1 MGARGLAVRDVGIAG
16 AGIVFG
22 WLMSKTWD
30 DPGCRLGL
38 AIFLV
43 VTAALVLTFALAVVG
58 HGRKDVPP
66 AADDGDEEPDE
77 RTPR

>member
-1 MGARGLAVRDVGIAG
+1 MKEAWIAG

-38 AIFLV
+38 VLFLI
-43 VTAALVLTFALAVVG
+43 VTAVMVLVFAFAVVG
-58 HGRKDVPP
+58 HGRQD
-66 AADDGDEEPDE
+66 AARPDDDEED
-77 RTPR
+77 T

>member
-1 MGARGLAVRDVGIAG
+1 MKDVWIAG

-38 AIFLV
+38 ALFLV
-43 VTAALVLTFALAVVG
+43 VTAVMVLTFAFAVVG
-58 HGRKDVPP
+58 HGRRDAPP
-66 AADDGDEEPDE
+66 PEEDDED
-77 RTPR
+77 R

>member
-1 MGARGLAVRDVGIAG
+1 VKDVWIAG

-38 AIFLV
+38 VIFLV
-43 VTAALVLTFALAVVG
+43 VTAVLVLTFALAVVG
-58 HGRKDVPP
+58 HGRQDVSPP
-66 AADDGDEEPDE
+66 EDNGDEERPDRRE
-77 RTPR
+77 PR